1 MVGRSLQINVLAGA
15 LEGNSLFPGIGNDV
29 VADAGD
35 GLIAAVVKD
44 AESLFFRQVFHVFA
58 LTVGGNGNTVG
69 NEVRVV
75 QRIGNKK
82 HSLGGVGTVL
92 PQGSGNDTA
101 EVFLPVFHG
110 IGTQG
115 FAENS
120 LRRNGHGLD
129 FKVIFTF
136 YTFF

>member
-1 MVGRSLQINVLAGA
+1 M
-15 LEGNSLFPGIGNDV
+15 

-75 QRIGNKK
+75 QGIGNKE
-82 HSLGGVGTVL
+82 HPLGGVGTIL
-92 PQGSGNDTA
+92 PQGSGNDAA

-110 IGTQG
+110 IGT
-115 FAENS
+115 
-120 LRRNGHGLD
+120 
-129 FKVIFTF
+129 
-136 YTFF
+136 